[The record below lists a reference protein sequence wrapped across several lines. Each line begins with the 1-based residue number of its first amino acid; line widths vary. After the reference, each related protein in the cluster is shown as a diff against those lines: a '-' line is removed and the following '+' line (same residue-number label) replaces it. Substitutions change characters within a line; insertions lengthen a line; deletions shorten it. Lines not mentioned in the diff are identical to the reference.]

1 MEDSLFESF
10 EASPEDTLATRAA
23 WLYYAGGM
31 TQAEVAEALGV
42 SPLKAH
48 RLIARAG
55 RIGVVRVFVEGPI
68 ADCLPLERHLAR
80 EFGLNFCRVVP
91 TLPPATLP
99 LRSLGLAAASVL
111 LSALENGRH
120 RIIGVGHGRTLAAAV
135 DHLPRLPRPDL
146 RFVSLLGGV
155 PRKMSAN
162 PFDMIH
168 RLAEKTGAEAYLLPV
183 PFFANSAADRA
194 VLLAQR
200 GVAEAMALAREAT
213 LCFVGIGEV
222 GGAEAFLRQ
231 TGMISPDEQT
241 ALTAAGA
248 VGEVLGCFLDARGR
262 PVATPLHERLI
273 AIPFFDLAGREVYGV
288 AGGEAKVAAIAA
300 VLRTRILTGL
310 ITDELTAR
318 RLLEDGSSSRHS
330 KNDHQGRETW
340 TRKQGTS
347 PAS

>member
-1 MEDSLFESF
+1 MEDSVFENLD
-10 EASPEDTLATRAA
+10 ALPEDALATRAA

-31 TQAEVAEALGV
+31 TQAEVASALGV

-48 RLIARAG
+48 RLIARAS
-55 RIGVVRVFVEGPI
+55 RIGAVRVFVEGPI

-91 TLPPATLP
+91 TLPPAALP

-111 LSALENGRH
+111 LNVFESGQH

-200 GVAEAMALAREAT
+200 GVAEAMALAREAS
-213 LCFVGIGEV
+213 LFIVGIGEV
-222 GGAEAFLRQ
+222 AGAEAFLRQ
-231 TGMISPDEQT
+231 TGMISPEEQA
-241 ALTAAGA
+241 ALGAAGA
-248 VGEVLGCFLDARGR
+248 VGEVLGCFLDAEGK
-262 PVATPLHERLI
+262 PIATPLHERLI
-273 AIPFFDLAGREVYGV
+273 ALPFFDLAGRQVYAG
-288 AGGEAKVAAIAA
+288 AGGATMVAAIAA

-318 RLLEDGSSSRHS
+318 QLLDGGFSSRHPE
-330 KNDHQGRETW
+330 NDHQGRETW
-340 TRKQGTS
+340 TRKQGIS
-347 PAS
+347 PAP